1 MLNISPDNRVKAQD
15 EIQKYSAFHSVYGL
29 NFQRLFAYWLLGL
42 LSVFLIF
49 LFLPWTQNIQA
60 DGQVTTLSP
69 EHRPQT
75 VHATI
80 PGRIEKWYVQ
90 EGQYV
95 KKGDTIVFLSEIKA
109 EYFDPDLL
117 QRTKDQLEA
126 QKQSLVVYRDQTGVL
141 GSRITAL
148 QESRRFKLAQARNKL
163 EQAKLKVQSDSMNLN
178 AAQANF
184 DIAQRQ
190 YDGGKALFDQDLVSL
205 KDFETRKIKLQ
216 ETTAKLTESQNKL
229 MISRANLLNAQLDLS
244 AIQNDYAEKI
254 SKAESDR
261 FKAQSSQFAS
271 QEKIAKLENTYSNY
285 ERRAGFYYIQAPQSG
300 YIVQAMTSGI
310 GETVKE
316 GASIV
321 SIVPSGQELAVEMYV
336 LPMDLPLLQK
346 ENKVRFIFDGWPALV
361 FSGWPQLT
369 FGTFGGEVF
378 AIDRN
383 ISSNGKYRVLVAPDK
398 DDIEWPEQLRVGSGA
413 EAITLLNDVP
423 IWYEL
428 WRRLNGFPP
437 DFYNRQQKKDAQKE
451 KKYGKAAKDM
461 DFDVKAKDAK

>member
-1 MLNISPDNRVKAQD
+1 M
-15 EIQKYSAFHSVYGL
+15 
-29 NFQRLFAYWLLGL
+29 
-42 LSVFLIF
+42 
-49 LFLPWTQNIQA
+49 
-60 DGQVTTLSP
+60 
-69 EHRPQT
+69 
-75 VHATI
+75 
-80 PGRIEKWYVQ
+80 Q

-117 QRTKDQLEA
+117 ERTNDQLEA
-126 QKQSLVVYRDQTGVL
+126 QERSLVAYRNKTEAL
-141 GSRITAL
+141 SRQIAAL
-148 QESRRFKLAQARNKL
+148 RESLKFKLAQARNKL
-163 EQAKLKVQSDSMNLN
+163 EQAKLKVQSDSMNL
-178 AAQANF
+178 
-184 DIAQRQ
+184 IAGEADFSIAKRQ
-190 YDGGKALFDQDLVSL
+190 FKGGEALFKQDFISL

-216 ETTAKLTESQNKL
+216 QTTAKLTDFQNKL
-229 MISRANLLNAQLDLS
+229 MISRAGLLNAQLDLS
-244 AIQNDYAEKI
+244 AIQNEYAEKI

-261 FKAQSSQFAS
+261 FTAQSSQFAS
-271 QEKIAKLENTYSNY
+271 QDKIAKLRITYASY
-285 ERRAGFYYIQAPQSG
+285 ERRAGFYYVQAPQSG

-321 SIVPSGQELAVEMYV
+321 SIIPSGQELAVEMYV

-346 ENKVRFIFDGWPALV
+346 KNKIRFIFDGWPALV

-398 DDIEWPEQLRVGSGA
+398 EDIKWPEQLRVGSGA

-451 KKYGKAAKDM
+451 KKYGRPIKSM
-461 DFDVKAKDAK
+461 GFDVEVKDAK